1 MEYKKYLEN
10 GENKW
15 YNTVKYGATYM
26 NKGEKINMAKN
37 DVVLI
42 DGILDDYRMG
52 KDIGEKFEYF
62 SIEQILKDYDLSEE
76 ELETGIVDEGNDGG
90 IDGIYYFLN
99 DRLIY
104 EDNANDS
111 ISRFCRDFT
120 IYIITCKHDDSFKQ
134 VPINNISTTLDEFF
148 DLTIEDDNLKSKY
161 SDKII
166 KKRSLLIKILKKIA
180 PYMEHF
186 EIKILY
192 ASRGSMNELA
202 ENVIAKANYLEDK
215 VEKNF
220 SKCNVKC
227 EFVGASEL
235 LSLYRKKKQLIST
248 IKCSEI
254 ITCSN
259 SYIAIC
265 NLKDYYN
272 FIKDEDNKLKRYY
285 LDSNVRAYMGDN
297 RVNKDIFNTLNDK
310 KSPEFWFLNNG
321 ITILAEKVSLV
332 GKEMHIEN
340 VQIVNG
346 LQTTETIFNFYI
358 QNKNQLDL
366 ENRNVLLKVIVS
378 DDMNIRDNIIKSTNN
393 QTGVELYALKTTD
406 KIQRDIEEIM
416 LKNDLY
422 YERRTN
428 YYSNQGIEKEKIF
441 SPLYLAYGYVTLI
454 MKLPYRAVKLKSK
467 FMNRPQQYQLVFSE
481 DIPIQIWPVIAKIL
495 RKVDK
500 VIEANR
506 SKLYDNIST
515 HNLLKY
521 MRNIVSFL
529 AISIIF
535 GKFNF
540 SAKEL
545 IDINIEDLTEELIIN
560 VFEQVKKLEKEYR
573 CMRKKK
579 VVMMVCEKF
588 AENNGIKDFEK
599 ISKRPDELLE
609 REEYKLT
616 EEFIQDVKNSLSK
629 QPWAVGTHSRIAK
642 KLNVYTPKV
651 SQAIRELIQR
661 GDIYLQKN
669 GILYDKNG
677 NIVKVEKNK

>member
-1 MEYKKYLEN
+1 MEN

-42 DGILDDYRMG
+42 DGILYDYRMG

-393 QTGVELYALKTTD
+393 QTGVELYALKATD

-560 VFEQVKKLEKEYR
+560 VFEQVKKIEKEYR

-616 EEFIQDVKNSLSK
+616 EEFIQDVKNNLPK

>member
-1 MEYKKYLEN
+1 MEN

-393 QTGVELYALKTTD
+393 QTGVELYALKATD

-579 VVMMVCEKF
+579 VVMMVCEKY

-616 EEFIQDVKNSLSK
+616 EEFIQDVKNNLPK
-629 QPWAVGTHSRIAK
+629 QPWAVGTHSKIAK